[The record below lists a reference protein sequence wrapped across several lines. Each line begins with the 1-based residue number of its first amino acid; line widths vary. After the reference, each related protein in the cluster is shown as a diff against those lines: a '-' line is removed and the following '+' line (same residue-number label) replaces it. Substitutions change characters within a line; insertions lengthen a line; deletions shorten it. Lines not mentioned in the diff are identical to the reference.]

1 MEIFAFIV
9 IAFEP
14 IKIQTCSPPQNNHL
28 NLSFVKDIKVVG
40 TRKWL
45 EMVIKRTFVSEHN
58 FETPFST

>member
-28 NLSFVKDIKVVG
+28 NLSFVKDKHTVG
-40 TRKWL
+40 KKMAIYGRKMAIYQL
-45 EMVIKRTFVSEHN
+45 LFFKS
-58 FETPFST
+58 